1 MNIPIDIIYFLVYNR
16 CVKER
21 GKIMKIKQVFDVY
34 EDAGH
39 AWMKVKK
46 DLLHKMGIAD
56 KITAYSYERGE
67 YAYLEEDCDLTTFYN
82 RYKDMYGVD
91 IKFRRHYSDTSRIR
105 GYNDYN
111 YSRA

>member
-1 MNIPIDIIYFLVYNR
+1 
-16 CVKER
+16 
-21 GKIMKIKQVFDVY
+21 MKIKRVFDVY

-82 RYKDMYGVD
+82 RYKDMYGID
-91 IKFRRHYSDTSRIR
+91 IKFRTHYSDTSRIR
-105 GYNDYN
+105 GYNDYK
-111 YSRA
+111 YSRV

>member
-1 MNIPIDIIYFLVYNR
+1 
-16 CVKER
+16 
-21 GKIMKIKQVFDVY
+21 MKIKRVFDVY

-67 YAYLEEDCDLTTFYN
+67 YAYLEEDCDLSTFYH
-82 RYKDMYGVD
+82 RYKDMYGID
-91 IKFRRHYSDTSRIR
+91 IKYPFNFHLLPFRLLCYCLLL
-105 GYNDYN
+105 
-111 YSRA
+111 

>member
-1 MNIPIDIIYFLVYNR
+1 
-16 CVKER
+16 
-21 GKIMKIKQVFDVY
+21 MKIKRVFDVY

-67 YAYLEEDCDLTTFYN
+67 YAYL
-82 RYKDMYGVD
+82 
-91 IKFRRHYSDTSRIR
+91 
-105 GYNDYN
+105 
-111 YSRA
+111 